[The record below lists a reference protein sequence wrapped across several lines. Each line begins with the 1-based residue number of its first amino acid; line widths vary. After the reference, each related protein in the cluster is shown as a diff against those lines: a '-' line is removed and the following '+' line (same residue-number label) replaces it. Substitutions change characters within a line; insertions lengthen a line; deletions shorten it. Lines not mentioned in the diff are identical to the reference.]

1 MKIFWTPLGFEA
13 DAATEPNCPSNEPK
27 DESVKPLVGISFTNE
42 KLLVGTFSHYCVLQ
56 NVADTF
62 TPKPD
67 YSISLASLPHKTMR
81 EQNMFNTF
89 LSLLSQLQNILF

>member
-1 MKIFWTPLGFEA
+1 MFQQLE
-13 DAATEPNCPSNEPK
+13 
-27 DESVKPLVGISFTNE
+27 
-42 KLLVGTFSHYCVLQ
+42 LLKGTFSKYCVRR
-56 NVADTF
+56 NFADTF

-89 LSLLSQLQNILF
+89 LSLLSQLQNI